1 MKFNHISPTLRYS
14 IHKSWNRRT
23 LVLKMSLKGISRCRS
38 FSNIKTPYPWHDLSS
53 LAVTPPT
60 SISSTPFFPPSS
72 PVLLCLCHL
81 CFLSLSLSLSL
92 THTHTFS
99 LSLFLSTSSPPS
111 TPKPTISP
119 LAHDLRR
126 SPSPIDLSPHFT
138 FHSARFICRYILR
151 LRGLT
156 VISDPVAIRSKFTS
170 RAIDERDNT
179 MRRDMPFDSIELSN
193 IDPPS
198 DSRFSLFPLFYSST
212 SCVICKFVYI
222 TNGLKNRIHRD
233 TGEINFLQARLSP
246 FTCSKARRSA
256 ECFQESTPSSD
267 RVNASRATPTNTPI
281 FN

>member
-81 CFLSLSLSLSL
+81 CFLSLSLL
-92 THTHTFS
+92 HFFS
-99 LSLFLSTSSPPS
+99 LPLSCYILSTVN
-111 TPKPTISP
+111 PTISP

-138 FHSARFICRYILR
+138 FHSARFICRYILH

-170 RAIDERDNT
+170 
-179 MRRDMPFDSIELSN
+179 
-193 IDPPS
+193 
-198 DSRFSLFPLFYSST
+198 
-212 SCVICKFVYI
+212 
-222 TNGLKNRIHRD
+222 
-233 TGEINFLQARLSP
+233 
-246 FTCSKARRSA
+246 
-256 ECFQESTPSSD
+256 
-267 RVNASRATPTNTPI
+267 
-281 FN
+281 